1 MTITK
6 IVYLADGVEET
17 EWEGRQIT
25 GEIGIAGGMIVI
37 VTVIVETARE
47 IETGPSCWVLL
58 FPDLVPLLWHENR
71 DFR

>member
-1 MTITK
+1 MIAG
-6 IVYLADGVEET
+6 IE
-17 EWEGRQIT
+17 
-25 GEIGIAGGMIVI
+25 IAGGMSVIVI
-37 VTVIVETARE
+37 VIVETARE